1 MPTCPSS
8 RCRCSAPDI
17 DGVTLDRC
25 NLALRPQPA
34 WGDRLRPHDRLV
46 VRAAG
51 RRPLHRSGLGGLREA
66 LRCFLW
72 SLRTDPPAGKRRM
85 SWGSLVSIFGQMRVL
100 VCWMAG
106 EGYSRFADLDAD
118 AASRFLAAL
127 QERPGR
133 GGQVLTI
140 GTRAGYL
147 VTLGRLYAQRQ
158 APRSG
163 L

>member
-1 MPTCPSS
+1 
-8 RCRCSAPDI
+8 
-17 DGVTLDRC
+17 
-25 NLALRPQPA
+25 
-34 WGDRLRPHDRLV
+34 
-46 VRAAG
+46 
-51 RRPLHRSGLGGLREA
+51 
-66 LRCFLW
+66 
-72 SLRTDPPAGKRRM
+72 M

-127 QERPGR
+127 QERLGR

-147 VTLGRLYAQRQ
+147 VVAGPALRPARQ
-158 APRSG
+158 APIRSVTTSACSSKSTVCAIAASTG
-163 L
+163 MSGCAPTRQMRLRRLWWPARFA